1 MLSARTTT
9 PLIAALVLA
18 FPLASAPAGG
28 GAQAQ
33 SGNTFEWRG
42 TVLQGNMLEI
52 KGVNG
57 DVRAEVAS
65 GGQAEVV
72 ATKSSRRSD
81 IASVR
86 IEVVEHGGG
95 VTLCAVYPD
104 TEQPSQ
110 RMRPRR
116 RRTHEVRD
124 NDVKVSFVVRV
135 PPGARFVG
143 KTVNGD
149 VTTAS
154 LSGPVSLR
162 TVNGSVEFSTS
173 GSGDASTVN
182 GEIRAAL
189 GSAIWEGRLEF
200 STVNGGISLELPQDL
215 QTDVRARTVNGIDQ
229 HRFPGH
235 GHGPHRPAL
244 AHRHDR
250 RRRQPFAGTG
260 NRQRQHHTEAALK
273 ERARGCG
280 DEAPTRRMI

>member
-1 MLSARTTT
+1 MLSTRTVT
-9 PLIAALVLA
+9 PLIAALVIAL
-18 FPLASAPAGG
+18 PLASAPAGAT
-28 GAQAQ
+28 AQAQ
-33 SGNTFEWRG
+33 GGNTFEWKG
-42 TVLQGNMLEI
+42 TVLQGNSLEI

-86 IEVVEHGGG
+86 VEVVEHGGG
-95 VTLCAVYPD
+95 VTICAVYPD
-104 TEQPSQ
+104 TDNRPNECVPGDGG
-110 RMRPRR
+110 RMN
-116 RRTHEVRD
+116 VRD

-135 PPGARFVG
+135 PPGVKFVG

-154 LSGPVSLR
+154 LTGPVSLR

-182 GEIRAAL
+182 GEIKGAI
-189 GSAIWEGRLEF
+189 GSAMWDGRLEF

-215 QTDVRARTVNGIDQ
+215 QTDVRARTVNGSINTD
-229 HRFPGH
+229 FPVTAMG
-235 GHGPHRPAL
+235 RI
-244 AHRHDR
+244 DR
-250 RRRQPFAGTG
+250 RSLNGTIGGGG
-260 NRQRQHHTEAALK
+260 NRSLELETVNGSISLK
-273 ERARGCG
+273 
-280 DEAPTRRMI
+280 RR